1 LSIVDFSSEWEGL
14 KRIAGK
20 RHHDRRVRPR
30 RTARLQKHRFISIS

>member
-20 RHHDRRVRPR
+20 RHQDRRVRSR
-30 RTARLQKHRFISIS
+30 RTARLQKTPFYFN